1 MAGNLMQWSKLLDWQ
16 RLHEDRGWWFSPAR
30 SPWQVDYDRI
40 VFSSAFRRLQDK
52 TQVFPL
58 SDSDYVRT
66 RLTHSIEVS
75 TVARTLGTRAGAIIL
90 ENHGDK
96 KVINEERISGKVVRR
111 EATALGKLIFPGDFG
126 AILAAAA
133 IAHDLGNPPFGHS
146 GEDAVRH
153 WFKTSKLLKGVR
165 KRLSKAQRADL
176 ANWEGNAQGF
186 RILSK
191 LQLYK
196 QERGGMRLTHATLAA
211 YCKYPTLS
219 GGVKEGSRNASRHK
233 VGIFDAEQGDFQ
245 IVAERTGLLRGSVA
259 GTWCRHPLAFLME
272 AADDVC
278 YRVIDLEDAVRVG
291 CIDFETAKPLLE
303 RIAQKMPKDR
313 LDRIPDPTDKI
324 AYLRAAAINALI
336 DEVIDEFKKRE
347 PAMLKGKFT
356 KALGDGIPSR
366 GVLKEI
372 KDLMKVKVYCNRG
385 VLEVEAAGF
394 QIIPGLLDLFWT
406 AVSDGVRKKE
416 PGMNL
421 KASKV
426 LALIPEEYC
435 GPKGDTR
442 EAIYERLLR
451 IADYVSGMTDSYALG
466 VYRKLNGIT
475 MPG

>member
-1 MAGNLMQWSKLLDWQ
+1 MPGNIMLWSKLLDW
-16 RLHEDRGWWFSPAR
+16 RGLHEDRRYWFSSAR
-30 SPWQVDYDRI
+30 SPWQIDYDRI

-66 RLTHSIEVS
+66 RLTHSTEVS
-75 TVARTLGTRAGAIIL
+75 TVARTLGTRAGKFIL
-90 ENHGDK
+90 DKHGGDE
-96 KVINEERISGKVVRR
+96 VINEGRDGKEERREVTRLDKVV
-111 EATALGKLIFPGDFG
+111 FPSDFG
-126 AILAAAA
+126 GILAAAA
-133 IAHDLGNPPFGHS
+133 AAHDLGNPPFGHS

-153 WFKTSKLLKGVR
+153 WFTTSKVLDGVR
-165 KRLSKAQRADL
+165 ERLSPEQRKDME
-176 ANWEGNAQGF
+176 NWEGNAQGF

-211 YCKYPTLS
+211 YCKYPTFSS
-219 GGVKEGSRNASRHK
+219 GVDKDAHEASRHK
-233 VGIFDAEQGDFQ
+233 VGIFDAEKDDFK
-245 IVAERTGLLRGSVA
+245 IVAEKTGLLPGAVA

-278 YRVIDLEDAVRVG
+278 YRVIDLEDAVRVS
-291 CIDFETAKPLLE
+291 CIEFDAAKPLLE
-303 RIAQKMPKDR
+303 KIATKMPKDR

-324 AYLRAAAINALI
+324 AYLRAASINALI
-336 DEVIDEFKKRE
+336 DEVIAEFEKHE
-347 PAMLKGKFT
+347 QGILEGKFT
-356 KALGDGIPSR
+356 KALGDGIFSH
-366 GVLKEI
+366 GVLEEI
-372 KDLMKVKVYCNRG
+372 KDLMKAKVYRNRG

-406 AVSDGVRKKE
+406 AVTDGTRGKE
-416 PGMNL
+416 KGMNF

-435 GPKGDTR
+435 GPKGDSR
-442 EAIYERLLR
+442 EATYERLLR
-451 IADYVSGMTDSYALG
+451 ITDYVSGMTDSYALG

-475 MPG
+475 MTG